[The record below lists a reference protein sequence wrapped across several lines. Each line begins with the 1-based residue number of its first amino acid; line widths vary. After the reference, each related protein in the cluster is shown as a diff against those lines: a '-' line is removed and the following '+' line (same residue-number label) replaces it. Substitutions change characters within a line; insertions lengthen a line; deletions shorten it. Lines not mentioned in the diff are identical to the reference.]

1 MSLFEKWLAAFKRIT
16 LTIIGLICLILGI
29 IGYLVPGLPGTIWLI
44 ISAMFFVRASPR
56 LYRFVVNNSVW
67 GYQVRDFLETGS
79 MSKVAKFMSLT
90 SMWIFSTFSVIFA
103 PYGVLF
109 DVPVIVLALIGTVYI
124 VSRPTKA

>member
-1 MSLFEKWLAAFKRIT
+1 
-16 LTIIGLICLILGI
+16 
-29 IGYLVPGLPGTIWLI
+29 
-44 ISAMFFVRASPR
+44 MFFVRASPR
-56 LYRFVVNNSVW
+56 LYRFVVNNRIW

-90 SMWIFSTFSVIFA
+90 SMWIFSTFSLIFA